1 MSLPAAWI
9 DKIFTK
15 LTLAYG
21 RDFQGRWEGID
32 MNIVKSDWAHELA
45 GFERFPEGIAHALTH
60 LDPAK
65 PPTVFQFRELA
76 RKAPRTEDKQLP
88 APAASPE
95 VIAEQLKRMAPAL
108 KQMKSVGNKE
118 WAEIL
123 KRRDEAG
130 EKLSRFQVQSY
141 RQALGIDGRQAWQ

>member
-21 RDFQGRWEGID
+21 RDFLGRWEGID
-32 MNIVKSDWAHELA
+32 LNAVKSDWAHELA

-65 PPTVFQFRELA
+65 PPTVFQFRDLV
-76 RKAPRTEDKQLP
+76 RKAPLPEAKQLP
-88 APAASPE
+88 APIASPE
-95 VIAEQLKRMAPAL
+95 VVAEQLKRMAPAL

-118 WAEIL
+118 WAQIL
-123 KRRDEAG
+123 QRRDEAG
-130 EKLSRFQVQSY
+130 EKLSRFQVHCY
-141 RQALGIDGRQAWQ
+141 RQALGLDGRQAWQ